1 VGEPIPSDRVLELM
15 LIQGMRTAYAGG
27 FLLAPFLQWL
37 DFYNAVKLL
46 GGRGEGSYTP
56 SNLAL
61 ITFNQSL
68 YMERI
73 SHLNDVTDPGLA
85 VLSGVARLPDQRIV
99 HNWLASVKEE
109 GVEAFQ
115 YHQGKKHAELGL
127 MDGSEVSYDYH
138 PIPYWGNRDDIS
150 EGWHPTRNRK
160 MRVFKPM
167 YAFDN
172 LTRRYIYVRTW
183 LSTSSPKEVIPL
195 MVSRVREILR
205 FDPLYHAFD
214 REFYSAE
221 LFNILDGMEAVFVTM
236 ARNYPTIVRQ
246 MKDVNEE
253 EFENFCEGNEIAD
266 VYLDVNNYEGD
277 MRFVVI
283 KLVEEKRLVAVITS
297 DKHTD
302 PGELVKVYSRRFGV
316 DLGFKSDIQPL
327 NLDKLPG
334 SDPHKANAGLAIKA
348 QVHNVVTTFQ
358 EEVSGRFARMEIA
371 GIMRKF
377 LERPGTVKLEGDE
390 IVVKLDYF
398 KGQEALEDMYENLT
412 QKLANKGVDP
422 RIPWLNNHTLRIE
435 FGEKVY

>member
-1 VGEPIPSDRVLELM
+1 M
-15 LIQGMRTAYAGG
+15 LIQGIRTAYAGG
-27 FLLAPFLQWL
+27 FLLVPFLLWL
-37 DFYNAVKLL
+37 NFYHAVKLL
-46 GGRGEGSYTP
+46 GGRGEGSYSPTD
-56 SNLAL
+56 LAL
-61 ITFNQSL
+61 ITFYQSL
-68 YMERI
+68 YIERI

-85 VLSGVARLPDQRIV
+85 VLSGVAKLPDQRIV
-99 HNWLASVKEE
+99 HNWLASVKDES
-109 GVEAFQ
+109 VEAFQ
-115 YHQGKKHAELGL
+115 YHQGRKHVELGL

-138 PIPYWGNRDDIS
+138 PIPYWGGREDIS

-172 LTRRYIYVRTW
+172 HTRRYIYVRTW
-183 LSTSSPKEVIPL
+183 LSTSPAKEVIPL
-195 MVSRVREILR
+195 VVSRVREILG
-205 FDPLYHAFD
+205 FDPLHHAFD

-246 MKDVNEE
+246 MEGVDEE
-253 EFENFCEGNEIAD
+253 EFEDFCEGMEIAD
-266 VYLDVNNYEGD
+266 VYLDVNNYEGE

-297 DKHTD
+297 DKSTD
-302 PGELVKVYSRRFGV
+302 CRELVKVYSRRFGV
-316 DLGFKSDIQPL
+316 DLGFKSDIRPL

-334 SDPHKANAGLAIKA
+334 SDPDKVNVGLAIKA
-348 QVHNVVTTFQ
+348 QVHNVVTIFQ
-358 EEVSGRFARMEIA
+358 EEVGGRFAKMEIA

-377 LERPGTVKLEGDE
+377 LERPGTVRLEGNE

-398 KGQEALEDMYENLT
+398 KGQEVLTEMYDNLH
-412 QKLANKGVDP
+412 QKLVNKGVDP